1 MGENNHNLE
10 TEVLNLRIAQLEI
23 NRQILN
29 GKFKVP
35 VHLALGHEAIAVAC
49 SRARQPNDKILLTH
63 RNIHFQLALGASYLE
78 LQNEYLLRENGLAGG
93 KLGSMNLMN
102 PNNGNIYTSNIL
114 GNNLAVA
121 LGVALGA
128 ELSNLKSVTWVVSGD
143 GAIEEGI
150 FYESLLN
157 SASLNLPIIYVI
169 ENNEWS
175 LATKINQR
183 RKPIDLRKIAESL
196 KIGYTFLE
204 SNDVYEYLESLRTI
218 RAMAAN
224 EKIPYLVEIKVE
236 SLGGYETDIGT
247 VTQRYVNYHAGGAR
261 SLEMK
266 DSIIKND
273 CSDPLYVLTEGQ
285 SQK

>member
-1 MGENNHNLE
+1 MRESSYDLE

-35 VHLALGHEAIAVAC
+35 IHLAIGHEAIAVAC
-49 SRARQPNDKILLTH
+49 SNAKQPEDKILLTH

-78 LQNEYLLRENGLAGG
+78 LENEYLLREDGLAGG
-93 KLGSMNLMN
+93 KLGSMNLMS

-121 LGVALGA
+121 LGVSLGA
-128 ELSNLKSVTWVVSGD
+128 QLHNLQSVTWVVSGD

-157 SASLNLPIIYVI
+157 SSSLNLPIIYVI

-183 RKPIDLRKIAESL
+183 RRPIELRKIAESL
-196 KIGYTFLE
+196 KISYTFLE
-204 SNDVYEYLESLRTI
+204 SNDVYEYLESLKTI
-218 RAMAAN
+218 RAMAVSD
-224 EKIPYLVEIKVE
+224 KIPHLVEIKVE

-247 VTQRYVNYHAGGAR
+247 VTQRYVNYHAGGAKN
-261 SLEMK
+261 LEME

>member
-1 MGENNHNLE
+1 MRESNHNLE

-35 VHLALGHEAIAVAC
+35 IHLALGHEAIAVAC
-49 SRARQPNDKILLTH
+49 SSARQPNDKILLTH
-63 RNIHFQLALGASYLE
+63 RNIHFQLALGASYLD

-102 PNNGNIYTSNIL
+102 PNYGNIYTSNIL

-121 LGVALGA
+121 LGVALAA
-128 ELSNLKSVTWVVSGD
+128 ELSNLRSVTWVVSGD

-196 KIGYTFLE
+196 KIGYTYLE
-204 SNDVYEYLESLRTI
+204 SNNVYEYLESLKTI

-224 EKIPYLVEIKVE
+224 EKIPFLVEIKVE

-247 VTQRYVNYHAGGAR
+247 VTQRYVNYHAGGAS
-261 SLEMK
+261 SLKMK